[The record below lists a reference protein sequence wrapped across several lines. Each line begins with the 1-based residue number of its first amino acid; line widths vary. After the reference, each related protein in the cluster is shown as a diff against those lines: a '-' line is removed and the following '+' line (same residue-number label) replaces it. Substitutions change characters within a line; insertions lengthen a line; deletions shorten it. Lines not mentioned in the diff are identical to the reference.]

1 MSTNMAGMIDSIMI
15 YQEVYIMNNKGVFV
29 LIFLLEIIF
38 LVSYSYGAS
47 SPVVRLAYV
56 EWSSEIA
63 STNLVQAILQ
73 EKMGKI
79 CQMIPME
86 ADEMW
91 ASVAKGSVDAMV
103 AAWLPGTQGHLYAK
117 YKQQVVNLGPNL
129 ENARVGLVVPN
140 ITVGR
145 QTMGTGLRNKP
156 YITVNSIQE
165 LAEYANKFK
174 GKIIGIDP
182 AAGVMKRT
190 RDAMAVYGLNQFR
203 LINGSEI
210 SMTAELSN
218 AIRKQRWIVVTGWI
232 PHWMFGRWNLKF
244 LDDPKKVYG
253 GKEHIATIVRKGL
266 KNDMPDVYR
275 FLDRFHWNA
284 SEMDQLMVW
293 IKDDNGMYPYEKA
306 MRWIRYNQ
314 DKVENWLH

>member
-1 MSTNMAGMIDSIMI
+1 MKYIVRVLSVVAIFFAVMVSQSFGENTSI
-15 YQEVYIMNNKGVFV
+15 
-29 LIFLLEIIF
+29 
-38 LVSYSYGAS
+38 
-47 SPVVRLAYV
+47 VRLAYV

-63 STNLVQAILQ
+63 STHLVQAIIQ
-73 EKMGKI
+73 EKLGKTCHI
-79 CQMIPME
+79 LPME

-91 ASVAKGSVDAMV
+91 EAVARGTVDAMV
-103 AAWLPGTQGHLYAK
+103 SAWLPETQGKLYKK
-117 YKQQVVNLGPNL
+117 YKDQVDNLGPNL

-156 YITVNSIQE
+156 YISTNSITE
-165 LAEYANKFK
+165 LPEYVRDFK

-182 AAGVMKRT
+182 AAGVMERT
-190 RDAMAVYGLNQFR
+190 REAIKVYGLNQYR
-203 LINGSEI
+203 LISGSEI

-244 LDDPKKVYG
+244 LEDPKKVYG
-253 GKEHIATIVRKGL
+253 SKEYISTIARKGL
-266 KNDMPDVYR
+266 HKDMPAVYR
-275 FLDRFHWNA
+275 FLDQFNWNA
-284 SEMDQLMVW
+284 QEMDQLMVW

-306 MRWIRYNQ
+306 LRWIRYNQ
-314 DKVENWLH
+314 DQVNSWIE

>member
-1 MSTNMAGMIDSIMI
+1 MDGMLDNKQIPQEDFMQIKHIVRILSIAT
-15 YQEVYIMNNKGVFV
+15 
-29 LIFLLEIIF
+29 IFCALMVAQSF
-38 LVSYSYGAS
+38 GKS
-47 SPVVRLAYV
+47 SIVRLAYV

-63 STNLVQAILQ
+63 STHLVQAIIQ

-79 CQMIPME
+79 CHILPME

-91 ASVAKGSVDAMV
+91 EAVARGTVDAMV
-103 AAWLPGTQGHLYAK
+103 SAWLPETQRKL
-117 YKQQVVNLGPNL
+117 YKQYKDKVDNLGPNL

-156 YITVNSIQE
+156 YITTKSITE
-165 LAEYANKFK
+165 LPQYARQFR

-182 AAGVMKRT
+182 AAGVMERSREAIK
-190 RDAMAVYGLNQFR
+190 VYGLNQYR
-203 LINGSEI
+203 LISGSEV

-244 LDDPKKVYG
+244 LEDPKNVYG
-253 GKEHIATIVRKGL
+253 SKENISTIARKNL
-266 KNDMPDVYR
+266 QKDMPMVYR
-275 FLDRFHWNA
+275 FLDRFYWNA
-284 SEMDQLMVW
+284 KEMDQLMVW
-293 IKDDNGMYPYEKA
+293 IKDDDGMYPYEKA
-306 MRWIRYNQ
+306 LRWMRYNQ
-314 DKVENWLH
+314 DQVNSWLQ